1 MLDFAASLLGIE
13 RGAYQDPGRGA
24 RRAQRA
30 RSENKRVKSARLVE
44 KLSYRLQYP
53 DYKAG
58 LSSLATGTSEGVAV
72 GGARGAGEGER

>member
-1 MLDFAASLLGIE
+1 MLDFAASLLGID

-44 KLSYRLQYP
+44 MLSYRLQYP

-58 LSSLATGTSEGVAV
+58 LSSLATGTSRSA